1 MYDLVKNYDFIFTT
15 RYELPGGSDDDT
27 IITYVGNKFFTLLG
41 KIFFSLKIT
50 DILYT
55 FIMGKTTSFNQLN
68 ITSDDFKFCV
78 ELPIKMELKQLKY
91 KCIPSFEKKRIAGK
105 KKVNALIDGFLIFIE
120 MIKLFIIYKFSKK
133 KKIDT

>member
-1 MYDLVKNYDFIFTT
+1 
-15 RYELPGGSDDDT
+15 
-27 IITYVGNKFFTLLG
+27 
-41 KIFFSLKIT
+41 
-50 DILYT
+50 
-55 FIMGKTTSFNQLN
+55 
-68 ITSDDFKFCV
+68 
-78 ELPIKMELKQLKY
+78 MELKQLKY